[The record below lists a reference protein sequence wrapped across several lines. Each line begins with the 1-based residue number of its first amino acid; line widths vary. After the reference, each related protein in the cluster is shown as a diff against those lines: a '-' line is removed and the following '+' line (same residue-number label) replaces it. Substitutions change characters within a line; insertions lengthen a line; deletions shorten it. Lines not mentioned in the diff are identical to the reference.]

1 MLTYKKPLF
10 ILLLT
15 LLFIGIVQQI
25 TFQKDLTAD
34 NRYSL
39 SDTSILQL
47 KALDE
52 PVRIDI
58 FLNGKLP
65 GLYRDFWRELNII
78 LNQMQFYSDK
88 LIIQFNNPL
97 EIDSNERAIAEME
110 GYGMKPEIVIEK
122 KDGQRSESIVFPW
135 MIVNCGNVSERVFLL
150 DKQFGDTERN
160 KITRSIQ
167 QIEYLILDGIRRVTL
182 KEKSNL
188 AVLTSHQT
196 SKNIKL
202 ADLLQSLKPYYNL
215 ASFNLKNPENTPLQS
230 LNNLKR
236 FDALIVSNPN
246 EPFSKKEKYILD
258 QYELYGGGILWMING
273 IAISRDSLFNNSGKA
288 YGFPLELNLD
298 DYFFVRG
305 IRLNKV
311 LVKDLYSAP
320 LVLATGNQNNTQYI
334 PYPWPYFPL
343 PIPESNL
350 IGQSVGPVLTQ
361 FASSLDSLEN
371 SLNKTVL
378 LKTSAFTKTAGVPLL
393 LLLEEAT
400 KKIQP
405 SKYNEPSKI
414 LGILAEGTGKSLF
427 LNRVKPFVYD
437 KHQDKGG
444 YKSIIFGDGTIG
456 ENQIE
461 RGAPLNLGYDK
472 WTSNY
477 YANKQ
482 LLINSIHY
490 LTGNKEGLMI
500 RQKKWNFVYLDPQKI
515 NSKGIFW
522 KMIIILSPILISLLF
537 GLFIQKGRSK
547 HVMN

>member
-34 NRYSL
+34 KRYSL

-58 FLNGKLP
+58 FLDGKLP

-202 ADLLQSLKPYYNL
+202 ANLLQSLKPYYNL

-305 IRLNKV
+305 IRLNKI

-350 IGQSVGPVLTQ
+350 IGQSVGPVLIQ

-378 LKTSAFTKTAGVPLL
+378 LKTSAFTKTAGVPVL

-427 LNRVKPFVYD
+427 LNRVKPFVYN

-490 LTGNKEGLMI
+490 LTGNQEGLMI
-500 RQKKWNFVYLDPQKI
+500 RQKKWNFAYLDPQKI
-515 NSKGIFW
+515 NSKGVFW

-537 GLFIQKGRSK
+537 GLFFQKGRSK
-547 HVMN
+547 HMMN

>member
-34 NRYSL
+34 KRYSL

-58 FLNGKLP
+58 FLDGKLP

-202 ADLLQSLKPYYNL
+202 ANLLQSLKPYYNL

-305 IRLNKV
+305 IRLNKI

-361 FASSLDSLEN
+361 FPSSMDSLEN

-378 LKTSAFTKTAGVPLL
+378 LKTSAFTKTAGVPVL

-427 LNRVKPFVYD
+427 LNRVKPFVYS
-437 KHQDKGG
+437 KHQDNGG

-490 LTGNKEGLMI
+490 LTGNQEGLMI
-500 RQKKWNFVYLDPQKI
+500 RQKKWNFAYLDPQKI

-522 KMIIILSPILISLLF
+522 KMIIILSPILISLFF

>member
-34 NRYSL
+34 KRYSL
-39 SDTSILQL
+39 SDSSILQL

-160 KITRSIQ
+160 KITRSIE

-305 IRLNKV
+305 IRLNKI

-414 LGILAEGTGKSLF
+414 LGILTEGTGKSLF
-427 LNRVKPFVYD
+427 LNRVKPIVYN

-490 LTGNKEGLMI
+490 LTGNQEGLMI
-500 RQKKWNFVYLDPQKI
+500 RQKKWNFAYLDPQKI

-547 HVMN
+547 HMMN

>member
-34 NRYSL
+34 KRYSL

-58 FLNGKLP
+58 FLDGKLP

-202 ADLLQSLKPYYNL
+202 ANLLQSLKPYYNL

-305 IRLNKV
+305 IRLNKI

-350 IGQSVGPVLTQ
+350 IGQSVGPVLIQ

-378 LKTSAFTKTAGVPLL
+378 LKTSAFTKTAGVPVL

-427 LNRVKPFVYD
+427 LNRVKPFVYS
-437 KHQDKGG
+437 KHQDNGG

-490 LTGNKEGLMI
+490 LTGNQEGLMI
-500 RQKKWNFVYLDPQKI
+500 RQKKWNFAYLDPQKI

-522 KMIIILSPILISLLF
+522 KMIIILSPILISLFF

>member
-1 MLTYKKPLF
+1 MLTYKKPIF
-10 ILLLT
+10 ILSLT
-15 LLFIGIVQQI
+15 LLFIGIFQQI

-34 NRYSL
+34 KRYSL
-39 SDTSILQL
+39 SETSILQL

-135 MIVNCGNVSERVFLL
+135 MIVNSGNVSERVFLL

-215 ASFNLKNPENTPLQS
+215 ASFNLKNHENAPLQS

-236 FDALIVSNPN
+236 FDALIISNPN

-305 IRLNKV
+305 IRLNKI

-343 PIPESNL
+343 HIPESNL

-378 LKTSAFTKTAGVPLL
+378 LKTSAFTKTAGVPVL

-427 LNRVKPFVYD
+427 LNRVKPFVYN

-444 YKSIIFGDGTIG
+444 YKSIIFGDGSIG

-490 LTGNKEGLMI
+490 LTGNQEGLMI
-500 RQKKWNFVYLDPQKI
+500 RQKKWNFAYLDPQKI

-547 HVMN
+547 HMMN

>member
-1 MLTYKKPLF
+1 MLTYKKPIF
-10 ILLLT
+10 ILSLT
-15 LLFIGIVQQI
+15 LLFIGIFQQI

-34 NRYSL
+34 KRYSL
-39 SDTSILQL
+39 SETSILQL

-135 MIVNCGNVSERVFLL
+135 MIVNSGNVSERVFLL

-215 ASFNLKNPENTPLQS
+215 ASFNLKNHENTPLQS

-305 IRLNKV
+305 IRLNKI

-343 PIPESNL
+343 HIPESNL

-378 LKTSAFTKTAGVPLL
+378 LKTSAFTKTAGVPVL

-427 LNRVKPFVYD
+427 LNRVKPFVYN

-444 YKSIIFGDGTIG
+444 YKSIIFGDGSIG

-490 LTGNKEGLMI
+490 LTGNQEGLII
-500 RQKKWNFVYLDPQKI
+500 RQKKWNFAYLDPQKI

-547 HVMN
+547 HMMN

>member
-34 NRYSL
+34 KRYSL
-39 SDTSILQL
+39 SDSSILQL

-202 ADLLQSLKPYYNL
+202 ANLLQSLKPYYNL

-258 QYELYGGGILWMING
+258 QYELYGGGVLWMING

-305 IRLNKV
+305 IRLNKI

-343 PIPESNL
+343 PIPEPNL

-378 LKTSAFTKTAGVPLL
+378 LKTSAFTKTAGVPVL

-414 LGILAEGTGKSLF
+414 LGILTEGTGKSLF
-427 LNRVKPFVYD
+427 LNRVKPFVYN

-444 YKSIIFGDGTIG
+444 HKSIIFGDGTIG

-490 LTGNKEGLMI
+490 LTGNQEGLMI
-500 RQKKWNFVYLDPQKI
+500 RQKKWNFAYLDPQKI

>member
-1 MLTYKKPLF
+1 MLTYKKPIF
-10 ILLLT
+10 ILSLT
-15 LLFIGIVQQI
+15 LLFIGIFQQI

-34 NRYSL
+34 KRYSL

-135 MIVNCGNVSERVFLL
+135 MIVNSGNVSERVFLL

-215 ASFNLKNPENTPLQS
+215 ASFNLKNHENAPLQS

-236 FDALIVSNPN
+236 FDALIISNPN

-305 IRLNKV
+305 IRLNKI

-343 PIPESNL
+343 HIPESNL

-378 LKTSAFTKTAGVPLL
+378 LKTSAFTKTAGVPVL

-427 LNRVKPFVYD
+427 LNRVKPFVYN

-444 YKSIIFGDGTIG
+444 YKSIIFGDGSIG

-490 LTGNKEGLMI
+490 LTGNQEGLMI
-500 RQKKWNFVYLDPQKI
+500 RQKKWNFAYLDPQKI

-547 HVMN
+547 HMMN

>member
-34 NRYSL
+34 KRYSL

-58 FLNGKLP
+58 FLDGKLP

-202 ADLLQSLKPYYNL
+202 ANLLQSLKPYYNL

-305 IRLNKV
+305 IRLNKI

-361 FASSLDSLEN
+361 FPSSMDSLEN

-378 LKTSAFTKTAGVPLL
+378 LKTSAFTKTAGVPVL

-427 LNRVKPFVYD
+427 LNRVKPIVYN
-437 KHQDKGG
+437 KHQDKGS

-490 LTGNKEGLMI
+490 LTGNQEGLML
-500 RQKKWNFVYLDPQKI
+500 RQKKWNFAYLDPQKI

-537 GLFIQKGRSK
+537 GLFFQKGRSK
-547 HVMN
+547 HMMN

>member
-34 NRYSL
+34 KRYSL
-39 SDTSILQL
+39 SDSSILQL

-215 ASFNLKNPENTPLQS
+215 ASFNLKNHENTPLQS

-305 IRLNKV
+305 IRLNKI

-378 LKTSAFTKTAGVPLL
+378 LKTSAFTKTAGVPVL

-414 LGILAEGTGKSLF
+414 LGILTEGTGKSLF
-427 LNRVKPFVYD
+427 LNRVKPIVYN

-490 LTGNKEGLMI
+490 LTGNQEGLMI
-500 RQKKWNFVYLDPQKI
+500 RQKKWNFAYLDPQKI

-547 HVMN
+547 HMMN

>member
-34 NRYSL
+34 KRYSL

-58 FLNGKLP
+58 FLDGKLP

-202 ADLLQSLKPYYNL
+202 ANLLQSLKPYYNL

-305 IRLNKV
+305 IRLNKI

-361 FASSLDSLEN
+361 FPSSMDSLEN

-378 LKTSAFTKTAGVPLL
+378 LKTSAFTKTAGVPVL

-427 LNRVKPFVYD
+427 LNRVKPFVYS
-437 KHQDKGG
+437 KHQDNGG

-490 LTGNKEGLMI
+490 LTGNQEGLMI
-500 RQKKWNFVYLDPQKI
+500 RQKKWNFAYLDPQKI
-515 NSKGIFW
+515 NSKGVFW

-537 GLFIQKGRSK
+537 GLFFQKGRSK
-547 HVMN
+547 HMMN

>member
-34 NRYSL
+34 KRYSL

-215 ASFNLKNPENTPLQS
+215 ASFNLKNPENNPLQS

-298 DYFFVRG
+298 DYFFARG
-305 IRLNKV
+305 IRINKI

-378 LKTSAFTKTAGVPLL
+378 LKTSAFTKTAGVPVL

-490 LTGNKEGLMI
+490 LTGNQEGLMI
-500 RQKKWNFVYLDPQKI
+500 RQKKWNFAYLDPQKI

>member
-34 NRYSL
+34 KRYSL

-58 FLNGKLP
+58 FLDGKLP

-202 ADLLQSLKPYYNL
+202 ANLLQSLKPYYNL

-305 IRLNKV
+305 IRLNKI

-361 FASSLDSLEN
+361 FPSSMDSLEN

-378 LKTSAFTKTAGVPLL
+378 LKTSAFTKTAGVPVL

-427 LNRVKPFVYD
+427 LNRVKPFVYN
-437 KHQDKGG
+437 KHQDNGG

-490 LTGNKEGLMI
+490 LTGNQEGLML
-500 RQKKWNFVYLDPQKI
+500 RQKKWNFAYLDPQKI
-515 NSKGIFW
+515 NSKGVFW

-537 GLFIQKGRSK
+537 GLFFQKGRSK
-547 HVMN
+547 HMMN

>member
-1 MLTYKKPLF
+1 MLTYKNPLF

-15 LLFIGIVQQI
+15 LLSIGIVQQI

-34 NRYSL
+34 KRYSL

-97 EIDSNERAIAEME
+97 EIDSNEKAIAEME

-150 DKQFGDTERN
+150 DKQFGDTERD

-202 ADLLQSLKPYYNL
+202 ANLLQSLKPYYNL
-215 ASFNLKNPENTPLQS
+215 ASFDLKNPENTPLQS

-305 IRLNKV
+305 IRLNKI

-378 LKTSAFTKTAGVPLL
+378 LKTSAFTKTAGVPVL

-427 LNRVKPFVYD
+427 LNRVKPIVYN

-490 LTGNKEGLMI
+490 LTGNQEGLMI
-500 RQKKWNFVYLDPQKI
+500 RQKKWNFAYLDPQKI
-515 NSKGIFW
+515 NSKGVFW

-537 GLFIQKGRSK
+537 GLFFQKGRSK
-547 HVMN
+547 HMMN

>member
-1 MLTYKKPLF
+1 MLTYRKPLF

-34 NRYSL
+34 KRYSL
-39 SDTSILQL
+39 SDSSILQL

-215 ASFNLKNPENTPLQS
+215 ASFNLKNYENTPLQS

-305 IRLNKV
+305 IRLNKI

-378 LKTSAFTKTAGVPLL
+378 LKTSAFTKTAGVPVL

-414 LGILAEGTGKSLF
+414 LGILTEGTGKSLF
-427 LNRVKPFVYD
+427 LNRVKPIVYN

-490 LTGNKEGLMI
+490 LTGNQEGLMI
-500 RQKKWNFVYLDPQKI
+500 RQKKWNFAYLDPQKI

-547 HVMN
+547 HMMN

>member
-34 NRYSL
+34 KRYSL

-305 IRLNKV
+305 IRLNKI

-378 LKTSAFTKTAGVPLL
+378 LKTSAFTKTAGVPVL

-414 LGILAEGTGKSLF
+414 LGILTEGTGKSLF
-427 LNRVKPFVYD
+427 LNRVKPIVYN

-490 LTGNKEGLMI
+490 LTGNQEGLMI
-500 RQKKWNFVYLDPQKI
+500 RQKKWNFAYLDPQKI

-547 HVMN
+547 HMMN

>member
-34 NRYSL
+34 KRYSL

-58 FLNGKLP
+58 FLDGKLP

-202 ADLLQSLKPYYNL
+202 ANLLQSLKPYYNL

-305 IRLNKV
+305 IRLNKI

-361 FASSLDSLEN
+361 FPSSMDSLEN

-378 LKTSAFTKTAGVPLL
+378 LKTSAFTKTAGVPVL

-427 LNRVKPFVYD
+427 LNRVKPFVYN
-437 KHQDKGG
+437 KHQDNGG

-490 LTGNKEGLMI
+490 LTGNQEGLMI
-500 RQKKWNFVYLDPQKI
+500 RQKKWNFAYLDPQKI
-515 NSKGIFW
+515 NSKGVFW

-537 GLFIQKGRSK
+537 GLFFQKGRSK
-547 HVMN
+547 HMMN

>member
-1 MLTYKKPLF
+1 MLTYKKPIF
-10 ILLLT
+10 ILSLT
-15 LLFIGIVQQI
+15 LLFIGIFQQI

-34 NRYSL
+34 KRYSL

-110 GYGMKPEIVIEK
+110 GYGMKPEIVIDK

-135 MIVNCGNVSERVFLL
+135 MIVNSGNVSERVFLL

-215 ASFNLKNPENTPLQS
+215 ASFNLKNHENAPLQS

-236 FDALIVSNPN
+236 FDALIISNPN

-305 IRLNKV
+305 IRLNKI

-343 PIPESNL
+343 HIPESNL

-378 LKTSAFTKTAGVPLL
+378 LKTSAFTKTAGVPVL

-427 LNRVKPFVYD
+427 LNRVKPFVYN

-444 YKSIIFGDGTIG
+444 YKSIIFGDGSIG

-490 LTGNKEGLMI
+490 LTGNQEGLMI
-500 RQKKWNFVYLDPQKI
+500 RQKKWNFAYLDPQKI

-547 HVMN
+547 HMMN

>member
-34 NRYSL
+34 KRYSL

-58 FLNGKLP
+58 FLDGKLP

-202 ADLLQSLKPYYNL
+202 ANLLQSLKPYYNL

-305 IRLNKV
+305 IRLNKI

-361 FASSLDSLEN
+361 FPSSMDSLEN

-378 LKTSAFTKTAGVPLL
+378 LKTSAFTKTAGVPVL

-427 LNRVKPFVYD
+427 LNRVKPFVYN
-437 KHQDKGG
+437 KHQDNGG

-490 LTGNKEGLMI
+490 LTGNQEGLMI
-500 RQKKWNFVYLDPQKI
+500 RQKKWNFAYLDPQKI

-522 KMIIILSPILISLLF
+522 KMIIILSPILISLFF

>member
-1 MLTYKKPLF
+1 MLTYKKPIF
-10 ILLLT
+10 ILSLT
-15 LLFIGIVQQI
+15 LLFIGIFQQI

-34 NRYSL
+34 KRYSL
-39 SDTSILQL
+39 SETSILQL

-110 GYGMKPEIVIEK
+110 GYGMKPEIVIDK

-135 MIVNCGNVSERVFLL
+135 MIVNSGNVSERVFLL

-215 ASFNLKNPENTPLQS
+215 ASFNLKNHENAPLQS

-236 FDALIVSNPN
+236 FDALIISNPN

-305 IRLNKV
+305 IRLNKI

-343 PIPESNL
+343 HIPESNL

-378 LKTSAFTKTAGVPLL
+378 LKTSAFTKTAGVPVL

-427 LNRVKPFVYD
+427 LNRVKPFVYN

-444 YKSIIFGDGTIG
+444 YKSIIFGDGSIG

-490 LTGNKEGLMI
+490 LTGNQEGLMI
-500 RQKKWNFVYLDPQKI
+500 RQKKWNFAYLDPQKI

-547 HVMN
+547 HMMN

>member
-1 MLTYKKPLF
+1 MYKR
-10 ILLLT
+10 
-15 LLFIGIVQQI
+15 Q
-25 TFQKDLTAD
+25 
-34 NRYSL
+34 
-39 SDTSILQL
+39 
-47 KALDE
+47 ALDE

-78 LNQMQFYSDK
+78 LNQMEFYSDK

-258 QYELYGGGILWMING
+258 QYELHGGGILWMING

-305 IRLNKV
+305 IRLNKI

-378 LKTSAFTKTAGVPLL
+378 LKTSAFTKTAGVPVL

-427 LNRVKPFVYD
+427 LNRVKPIVYN

-461 RGAPLNLGYDK
+461 RGAPLNLGL
-472 WTSNY
+472 S
-477 YANKQ
+477 
-482 LLINSIHY
+482 LIHI
-490 LTGNKEGLMI
+490 
-500 RQKKWNFVYLDPQKI
+500 
-515 NSKGIFW
+515 
-522 KMIIILSPILISLLF
+522 
-537 GLFIQKGRSK
+537 
-547 HVMN
+547 

>member
-1 MLTYKKPLF
+1 MLTYKNPLF

-15 LLFIGIVQQI
+15 LLSIGIVQQI

-34 NRYSL
+34 KRYSL

-58 FLNGKLP
+58 FLKGKLP

-202 ADLLQSLKPYYNL
+202 ANLLQSLKPYYNL

-305 IRLNKV
+305 IRLNKI

-378 LKTSAFTKTAGVPLL
+378 LKTSTFTKTAGVPVL

-414 LGILAEGTGKSLF
+414 LGILTEGTGKSLF
-427 LNRVKPFVYD
+427 LNRVKPIVYN

-490 LTGNKEGLMI
+490 LTGNQEGLMI
-500 RQKKWNFVYLDPQKI
+500 RQKKWNFAYLDPQKI

-537 GLFIQKGRSK
+537 GLFFQKGRSK
-547 HVMN
+547 HMMN

>member
-1 MLTYKKPLF
+1 MVTYKKPLF

-34 NRYSL
+34 KRYSL
-39 SDTSILQL
+39 SDSSILQL

-58 FLNGKLP
+58 FLKGKLP

-202 ADLLQSLKPYYNL
+202 ANLLQSLKPYYNL
-215 ASFNLKNPENTPLQS
+215 ASFNLKNHENTPLQS
-230 LNNLKR
+230 LNNLKK

-246 EPFSKKEKYILD
+246 EPFSEKEKYILD

-305 IRLNKV
+305 IRLNKI

-378 LKTSAFTKTAGVPLL
+378 LKTSTFTKTAGVPVL

-414 LGILAEGTGKSLF
+414 LGILTEGTGKSLF
-427 LNRVKPFVYD
+427 LNRVKPIVYN

-490 LTGNKEGLMI
+490 LTGNQEGLMI
-500 RQKKWNFVYLDPQKI
+500 RQKKWNFAYLDPQKI

-537 GLFIQKGRSK
+537 GLFFQKGRSK
-547 HVMN
+547 HMMN

>member
-15 LLFIGIVQQI
+15 LLFIGIVQQT

-34 NRYSL
+34 KRYSL

-215 ASFNLKNPENTPLQS
+215 ASFNLKNHENTPLQS

-305 IRLNKV
+305 IRLNKI

-378 LKTSAFTKTAGVPLL
+378 LKTSAFTKTAGVPVL

-427 LNRVKPFVYD
+427 LNRVKPIIYN

-490 LTGNKEGLMI
+490 LTGNQEGLMI
-500 RQKKWNFVYLDPQKI
+500 RQKKWNFAYLDPQKI

-547 HVMN
+547 HMMN

>member
-34 NRYSL
+34 KRYSL
-39 SDTSILQL
+39 SDSSFLQL

-58 FLNGKLP
+58 FLSGKLP

-122 KDGQRSESIVFPW
+122 KDGQRSESILFPW

-196 SKNIKL
+196 SENIKL

-215 ASFNLKNPENTPLQS
+215 ASFNLKNHENTPLQS

-378 LKTSAFTKTAGVPLL
+378 LKTSAFTKTAGVPVL

-427 LNRVKPFVYD
+427 LNRVKPIVYN

-490 LTGNKEGLMI
+490 LTGNQEGLMM
-500 RQKKWNFVYLDPQKI
+500 RQKEWNFAYLDPQKI

-522 KMIIILSPILISLLF
+522 KIIIILSPILISLLF
-537 GLFIQKGRSK
+537 GLFIQKARRK
-547 HVMN
+547 HTMN

>member
-25 TFQKDLTAD
+25 IFQKDLTAD
-34 NRYSL
+34 KRYSL

-305 IRLNKV
+305 IRLNKI

-378 LKTSAFTKTAGVPLL
+378 LKTSAFTKTAGVPVL

-427 LNRVKPFVYD
+427 LNRVKPIVYN

-490 LTGNKEGLMI
+490 LTGNQEGLMI
-500 RQKKWNFVYLDPQKI
+500 RQKKWNFAYLDPQKI